1 MTQQEIQERNEQ
13 IALMLGWK
21 NLNDKSFP
29 EYIDTVGNF
38 YPLKELKF
46 HSDWNWLMES
56 CKFIEEQKI
65 AVYIQSN
72 HCIIQ
77 SIGTK
82 ENNFTP
88 ITYRDVYGTDK
99 KEAVFISVSDFAKLY
114 NEKKL

>member
-13 IALMLGWK
+13 IALMLGYEISENKECFKLPNK
-21 NLNDKSFP
+21 NGWITL
-29 EYIDTVGNF
+29 EVF
-38 YPLKELKF
+38 Y
-46 HSDWNWLMES
+46 SDWNWLIEAS
-56 CKFIEEQKI
+56 EFIEEQRI
-65 AVYIQSN
+65 AVYIHSN

-88 ITYRDVYGTDK
+88 ITYCDTYGTDK
-99 KEAVFISVSDFAKLY
+99 KEAVFIAVSDFAKLY

>member
-46 HSDWNWLMES
+46 HSDWNWLMEGYNYIT
-56 CKFIEEQKI
+56 KHHDIAWKI
-65 AVYIQSN
+65 TSKGVEIHN
-72 HCIIQ
+72 HGQGIDIWYETNCPKNVI
-77 SIGTK
+77 K
-82 ENNFTP
+82 DAFL
-88 ITYRDVYGTDK
+88 
-99 KEAVFISVSDFAKLY
+99 ALSDFAKLY
-114 NEKKL
+114 NEGKL